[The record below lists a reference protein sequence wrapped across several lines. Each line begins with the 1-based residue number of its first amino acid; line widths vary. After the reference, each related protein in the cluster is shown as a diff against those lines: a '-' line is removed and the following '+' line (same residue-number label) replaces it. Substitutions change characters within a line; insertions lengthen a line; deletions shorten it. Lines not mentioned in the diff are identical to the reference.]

1 MKNRRTLYILIPLVA
16 VIWGII
22 IWQFF
27 SYQPVLNKG
36 EFRMTESHES
46 IPEDSARYELNT
58 RYRDPFLRFHHF
70 TTSPDDQ
77 KKANN
82 IKTVKL
88 NSVTAL
94 KQPEGLIYRGVI
106 SGNNTR
112 IGLLEIGGKKL
123 LIREN
128 STVSGYRIVT
138 VGSDSLKISY
148 HDKLYAY
155 AKQ

>member
-1 MKNRRTLYILIPLVA
+1 MKNRKALYVLIPLVA

-27 SYQPVLNKG
+27 SYQPVRNDG
-36 EFRMTESHES
+36 ELRMTEHES

-58 RYRDPFLRFHHF
+58 MYRDPFLRSRQF
-70 TTSPDDQ
+70 TTKPDDQ

-82 IKTVKL
+82 IRTVKL

-106 SGNNTR
+106 SGNHTR
-112 IGLLEIGGKKL
+112 IGLLEIGEKKL

-128 STVSGYRIVT
+128 STVSDYRIVT

>member
-1 MKNRRTLYILIPLVA
+1 MKNKRTLYVLIPLVA

-22 IWQFF
+22 IWQFS
-27 SYQPVLNKG
+27 SYQPVRNDG
-36 EFRMTESHES
+36 ELSITESHDS
-46 IPEDSARYELNT
+46 VMEDSARYDLNT
-58 RYRDPFLRFHHF
+58 RYRDPFLRSRQFA
-70 TTSPDDQ
+70 PKQND
-77 KKANN
+77 KKKTNN

-106 SGNNTR
+106 SGNHTR

-128 STVSGYRIVT
+128 STVSEYRIVT
-138 VGSDSLKISY
+138 VGSDSLKIRF